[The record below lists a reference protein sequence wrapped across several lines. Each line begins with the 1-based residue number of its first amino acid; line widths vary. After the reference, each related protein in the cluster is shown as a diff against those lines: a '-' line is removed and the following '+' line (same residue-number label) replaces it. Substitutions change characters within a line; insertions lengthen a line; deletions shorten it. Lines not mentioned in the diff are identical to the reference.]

1 MVFKFPIYLPQ
12 EAVKLTVWN
21 GSVHSWF
28 GVEGKTIIQ
37 VNVDSKNILA
47 EFNFDSQ
54 LFSMSDFNECK

>member
-12 EAVKLTVWN
+12 EAVKLTVCN

>member
-37 VNVDSKNILA
+37 VNVESKNILA

>member
-1 MVFKFPIYLPQ
+1 MVLKFPIYLPR